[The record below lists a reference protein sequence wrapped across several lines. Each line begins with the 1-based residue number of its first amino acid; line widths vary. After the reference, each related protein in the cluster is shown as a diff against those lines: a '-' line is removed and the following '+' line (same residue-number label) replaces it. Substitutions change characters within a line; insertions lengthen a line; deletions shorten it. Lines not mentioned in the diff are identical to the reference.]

1 MPKVNGINERGK
13 KEYKN
18 YVIEQKK
25 KNELGHLINFL
36 TI

>member
-18 YVIEQKK
+18 YVIEQRKK
-25 KNELGHLINFL
+25 MS
-36 TI
+36 